1 MGRDGAMNKKRFYLL
16 KLRAFTLTELV
27 IIISLL
33 AILSAITIP
42 RVGNFITNAKVAATK
57 EEMQNLKKAM
67 VGDPRLVSSG
77 QYSYG
82 GYMNDVGELPPNF
95 AALISKPSGVSDW
108 DKFTKSGWRGPYI
121 ERGIDN
127 AYRKDAWG
135 NNYIYNKTRNFL
147 RSRGPDGVR
156 GTADDIRIQLLK

>member
-1 MGRDGAMNKKRFYLL
+1 MGRDRAVNKKKFYLS
-16 KLRAFTLTELV
+16 KGRAFTLTELV

-42 RVGNFITNAKVAATK
+42 RVGNFITNAKIAATK

-67 VGDPRLVSSG
+67 VGDPNLIAAG

-82 GYMNDVGELPPNF
+82 GYLNDVGKPPPNF
-95 AALISKPSGVSDW
+95 YALISKPSGVPDW
-108 DKFTKSGWRGPYI
+108 DKFTKRGWRGPYI
-121 ERGIDN
+121 ERGESN

-135 NNYIYNKTRNFL
+135 NNYIYNKNKNFL
-147 RSRGPDGVR
+147 RSRGPDGVN
-156 GTADDIRIQLLK
+156 GTADDIRIYLLK